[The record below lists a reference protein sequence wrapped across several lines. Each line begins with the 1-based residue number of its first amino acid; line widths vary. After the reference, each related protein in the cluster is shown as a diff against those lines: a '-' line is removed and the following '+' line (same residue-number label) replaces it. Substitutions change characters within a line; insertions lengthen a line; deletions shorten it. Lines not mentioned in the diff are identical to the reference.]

1 MLNKE
6 FLLATGSQ
14 TEGHIKLTVGS
25 GGGFFGYYKSYG
37 FGSVNRLPT
46 WNLNGKPVT
55 LEGLLSDESTALFF
69 YRLAI
74 LDAREIT
81 ITVVEKGLT
90 VTLKSDG
97 YTYTAD
103 AIVFN
108 SSDVGKTF
116 TIVFVPEPTGY
127 A

>member
-6 FLLATGSQ
+6 LLMATGSQ

-25 GGGFFGYYKSYG
+25 GDGSFGYYKSHG

-46 WNLNGKPVT
+46 WNLNRKPVA
-55 LEGLLSDESTALFF
+55 LEGLHSDENTALFF

-90 VTLKSDG
+90 VTLKSNG

-103 AIVFN
+103 AIAFN

-116 TIVFVPEPTGY
+116 TIVFDPEPTGY
-127 A
+127 V

>member
-6 FLLATGSQ
+6 LLMATGSQ

-25 GGGFFGYYKSYG
+25 GDGSFGYYKSHG

-46 WNLNGKPVT
+46 WNLNGKPVA
-55 LEGLLSDESTALFF
+55 LEGLHSDENTALFF

-90 VTLKSDG
+90 VTLKSNG

-103 AIVFN
+103 AIAFN